1 MLPRRALPMR
11 FTRPTVTRLTL
22 SPGKLEQ
29 IFFDDTLPG
38 FGIRIRAGGKRT
50 WIAQYRI
57 GRQQRRVTIGSV
69 ETIDLEDARR
79 RAKEILAK
87 VHLGG
92 DPQTEKAESRARAI
106 LTLGAIA
113 DVYLDLRGCAS
124 QAENPGRHQ
133 PVPA

>member
-1 MLPRRALPMR
+1 MR
-11 FTRPTVTRLTL
+11 FTRPAITRLTL
-22 SPGKLEQ
+22 SHEKSEQ
-29 IFFDDTLPG
+29 IFFDESLPG

-57 GRQQRRVTIGSV
+57 GRQQRRVSIGSV
-69 ETIDLEDARR
+69 ETVDLDDAKQ

-92 DPQTEKAESRARAI
+92 DPQTEKAESRARGA

-113 DVYLDLRGCAS
+113 ETYLDRYATARLKPKTLADTG
-124 QAENPGRHQ
+124 
-133 PVPA
+133 